1 MEEQILQKE
10 NISTVNEKEKI
21 PVEGILSENISTNR
35 NLINQTESQNLSTS
49 FYKISKSNRY
59 SVSENREIIEENLQ
73 LLQSKMKRNNNIPR
87 PKNSEIIKRDK
98 DNIQKTI
105 GTHKAAHKFNQGST
119 IEQGD
124 SDNKVFIQ
132 NGNVKRHH
140 SFSKGRGKENSVS
153 QNCQEKSNASSSLNQ
168 QRKTAEICPPFQE
181 QENIQNLKHQ
191 EINQI
196 SYKHCKKDTIF
207 ENNQYKFVRQKA
219 VIAQNK
225 ENLEK
230 NLIKLNNI
238 KMAEQEKGAI
248 IMRGLEN
255 KQNYQIS
262 KIHNSQQTH
271 LVKQMGNSKQ
281 HSYLLKSGNNPNRN
295 NLSKNTNNNSYDN
308 QMINSFN
315 NDLNVLN
322 ECQEFSQASTD
333 SDKIQSNQNY
343 PTVKNQIQTRGRS
356 TRKANLNQDITQEDS
371 KIYQISK
378 NSIYLDR
385 NKTERDELTNQMFSK
400 DIDNQ
405 QIGSVSNISF
415 SVTLTEQI
423 REKKNKELFEEN
435 RAHLLTEEDQI
446 TKKEWI
452 KLHLEGNKIKN
463 LPSNIE
469 EEYNR
474 IQKLTQKNEIALQEY
489 VAIRKKIISIQSKN
503 RIPSALR

>member
-1 MEEQILQKE
+1 MEEQTLQKD
-10 NISTVNEKEKI
+10 NISTVNERVRI
-21 PVEGILSENISTNR
+21 SVEGILSENMSTNR
-35 NLINQTESQNLSTS
+35 NVAQQAESQNLNTS

-59 SVSENREIIEENLQ
+59 SASENREIIEENLQ

-87 PKNSEIIKRDK
+87 PKNTEMMKRDK
-98 DNIQKTI
+98 DNTQKAN
-105 GTHKAAHKFNQGST
+105 GVYKASVKFNQGST

-124 SDNKVFIQ
+124 SDNKGQIQ
-132 NGNVKRHH
+132 NGAVKRHQ
-140 SFSKGRGKENSVS
+140 SFSKGRGKENSVN
-153 QNCQEKSNASSSLNQ
+153 QNCQDKSNASFCLNQ
-168 QRKTAEICPPFQE
+168 QRKTAEIYPPFLE
-181 QENIQNLKHQ
+181 LESIQNQKQQ
-191 EINQI
+191 EISQI
-196 SYKHCKKDTIF
+196 SQKHSKKDTIF

-219 VIAQNK
+219 VIAYNK

-248 IMRGLEN
+248 IMRGLEI
-255 KQNYQIS
+255 KQNQQIS
-262 KIHNSQQTH
+262 KIHNSQQAH

-281 HSYLLKSGNNPNRN
+281 LCFMLKSGNNPNRN
-295 NLSKNTNNNSYDN
+295 NQLKNQNNNSYDN
-308 QMINSFN
+308 QMISSFN
-315 NDLNVLN
+315 NDQNILN
-322 ECQEFSQASTD
+322 ECQEFSQTSTD
-333 SDKIQSNQNY
+333 SEKAYNNQNQ
-343 PTVKNQIQTRGRS
+343 PSVKTQIQNRGRS
-356 TRKANLNQDITQEDS
+356 TRKTNINQDTSQEDN
-371 KIYQISK
+371 KMYQISK
-378 NSIYLDR
+378 NSIFLDR

-400 DIDNQ
+400 EIDNQ

-423 REKKNKELFEEN
+423 REKKSKELFEEN

-489 VAIRKKIISIQSKN
+489 VAIRKKIIFIQSKN

>member
-1 MEEQILQKE
+1 MEEQTLQKE
-10 NISTVNEKEKI
+10 NISIVNEKERVS
-21 PVEGILSENISTNR
+21 VEGLLSENISTNR
-35 NLINQTESQNLSTS
+35 NVVQQADTQNLNTS

-87 PKNSEIIKRDK
+87 PKNTETMKKDK
-98 DNIQKTI
+98 DNISKANTV
-105 GTHKAAHKFNQGST
+105 HKAVLKFNQGST

-124 SDNKVFIQ
+124 SDNKGNIQ

-140 SFSKGRGKENSVS
+140 SFSKGRGKENNVN
-153 QNCQEKSNASSSLNQ
+153 QNCQEKSNASFSLNQ

-181 QENIQNLKHQ
+181 LENISSQKQQ

-196 SYKHCKKDTIF
+196 SQKYCKKDTIF

-238 KMAEQEKGAI
+238 KMAEQEKGVV

-262 KIHNSQQTH
+262 KIHNSQQNH
-271 LVKQMGNSKQ
+271 IVKQIGNSKQ
-281 HSYLLKSGNNPNRN
+281 LCYMLKNVSNPNRN
-295 NLSKNTNNNSYDN
+295 NQSKNASNNTYDN
-308 QMINSFN
+308 QIINSFN
-315 NDLNVLN
+315 NDQNILN
-322 ECQEFSQASTD
+322 ECQEFSQVSTD
-333 SDKIQSNQNY
+333 SEKAYNNQ
-343 PTVKNQIQTRGRS
+343 PFIKNQIQTRGRS
-356 TRKANLNQDITQEDS
+356 TRKTNVNQDNSQEES
-371 KIYQISK
+371 KMYQITK

-400 DIDNQ
+400 EMDTQ

-435 RAHLLTEEDQI
+435 RAHLQTEEDQI

-503 RIPSALR
+503 RIVKLN